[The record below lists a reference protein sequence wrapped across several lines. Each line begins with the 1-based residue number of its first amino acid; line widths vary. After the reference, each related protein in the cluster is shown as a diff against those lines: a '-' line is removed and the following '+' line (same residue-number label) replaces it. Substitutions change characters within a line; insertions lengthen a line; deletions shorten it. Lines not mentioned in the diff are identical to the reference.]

1 MYSIDNVAVVLLKAF
16 YSVEDSIAEESI
28 ADSDCHDSG
37 TLLKLPLALSALPG
51 TAAVSPLSS
60 LVTVSVG
67 ICIYVR
73 RYKHV

>member
-1 MYSIDNVAVVLLKAF
+1 MLRIEPASSLLPERVAALG
-16 YSVEDSIAEESI
+16 DP
-28 ADSDCHDSG
+28 DCHDSG